1 MNLTRI
7 SRVRFLSIVPPQVMQ
22 IVRHMNRKIIKSTPF
37 GSVGVIWTEVN
48 DNPKIIRILLSKPG
62 LSSEDQVSELHPNSE
77 ESSCAEIDDVATAIK
92 GLLEGEEI
100 EFSLDVADLSLCTE
114 FQQLVLRAE
123 HRIPRGSVSTYRLI
137 AEYLGKRNGA
147 RAVGNAL
154 ADNPFP
160 LIVPCH
166 RAIRSDRHLGGYQ
179 GGLEMK
185 RALLEKEGIP
195 FDDAGRVVCAQF
207 HYERIASNKGIQPTR

>member
-1 MNLTRI
+1 
-7 SRVRFLSIVPPQVMQ
+7 
-22 IVRHMNRKIIKSTPF
+22 MNRKIIKSTPF
-37 GSVGVIWTEVN
+37 GSVGVIWTELN
-48 DNPKIIRILLSKPG
+48 DNPKIVRILLSKPG
-62 LSSEDQVSELHPNSE
+62 LSAEDQVSELYPNSQP
-77 ESSCAEIDDVATAIK
+77 SSCAEIDDVAIAIK
-92 GLLEGEEI
+92 GLLEGEKI
-100 EFSLDVADLSLCTE
+100 EFSLDVATLSLCTE

-123 HRIPRGSVSTYRLI
+123 HRIPRGRISTYRLI

-154 ADNPFP
+154 ANNPFP

-179 GGLEMK
+179 GGIEMK

-195 FDDAGRVVCAQF
+195 FDDKGKVACAQF
-207 HYERIASNKGIQPTR
+207 HYERIMSNNDIQPTR

>member
-1 MNLTRI
+1 
-7 SRVRFLSIVPPQVMQ
+7 
-22 IVRHMNRKIIKSTPF
+22 MNRKIIKLTPF
-37 GSVGVIWTEVN
+37 GSVGVIWTGLN
-48 DNPKIIRILLSKPG
+48 DNPKIVRIVLSKPG
-62 LSSEDQVSELHPNSE
+62 LSAEDQVSEFYPNSQT
-77 ESSCAEIDDVATAIK
+77 SSCAEIDDVATAIK

-100 EFSLDVADLSLCTE
+100 EFSLDVADLTLCTE

-123 HRIPRGSVSTYRLI
+123 HRIPRGRISTYRLI

-154 ADNPFP
+154 ANNPFP

-185 RALLEKEGIP
+185 RALLEKEGIC
-195 FDDAGRVVCAQF
+195 FDDTGRVACAQF
-207 HYERIASNKGIQPTR
+207 HYERIIWNKGIEPTR

>member
-1 MNLTRI
+1 MRL
-7 SRVRFLSIVPPQVMQ
+7 LLG
-22 IVRHMNRKIIKSTPF
+22 VRHMNRKIIKSTPF
-37 GSVGVIWTEVN
+37 GSVGVIWTGLN
-48 DNPKIIRILLSKPG
+48 DNPQIVRILLSKPG
-62 LSSEDQVSELHPNSE
+62 LSAEDQVSELYSNSQV
-77 ESSCAEIDDVATAIK
+77 SSCAAIDDVATAIK
-92 GLLEGEEI
+92 GLLEGKEI
-100 EFSLDVADLSLCTE
+100 EFSLDVAELTLCTE

-123 HRIPRGSVSTYRLI
+123 HRIPRGRISTYRLI
-137 AEYLGKRNGA
+137 AEYLGKKNGA

-154 ADNPFP
+154 ANNPFP

-195 FDDAGRVVCAQF
+195 FDDTGRVVCAQF
-207 HYERIASNKGIQPTR
+207 HYERIMSNKGISRRADAHG

>member
-1 MNLTRI
+1 
-7 SRVRFLSIVPPQVMQ
+7 
-22 IVRHMNRKIIKSTPF
+22 MNRKIIKSTPF
-37 GSVGVIWTEVN
+37 GSVGVIWTGLN
-48 DNPKIIRILLSKPG
+48 DNPKIVRILLSKPG
-62 LSSEDQVSELHPNSE
+62 LSAEDQVSELYPNSQA
-77 ESSCAEIDDVATAIK
+77 SSCAEIDNVATAIK

-100 EFSLDVADLSLCTE
+100 KFSLDVADLSLCTE

-123 HRIPRGSVSTYRLI
+123 HRIPRGSISTYQLI

-154 ADNPFP
+154 ANNPFP

-185 RALLEKEGIP
+185 RALLEKEGIT
-195 FDDAGRVVCAQF
+195 FDDTGRVACAQF
-207 HYERIASNKGIQPTR
+207 HYERLCSLIYPERRKK

>member
-1 MNLTRI
+1 
-7 SRVRFLSIVPPQVMQ
+7 
-22 IVRHMNRKIIKSTPF
+22 MNRKIIKSTPF
-37 GSVGVIWTEVN
+37 GSVGVIWTGLN
-48 DNPKIIRILLSKPG
+48 DNPKIVRILLSKHG
-62 LSSEDQVSELHPNSE
+62 FSAEDQVSELYPNSQA
-77 ESSCAEIDDVATAIK
+77 SSCSEIDDVATAIK

-100 EFSLDVADLSLCTE
+100 EFSLDVADLSMCTE

-123 HRIPRGSVSTYRLI
+123 HRIPRGSISTYQLI

-154 ADNPFP
+154 ANNPFP

-185 RALLEKEGIP
+185 RALLVKEGIT
-195 FDDAGRVVCAQF
+195 FDDTGRVACAQF
-207 HYERIASNKGIQPTR
+207 HYERIISNKGIQPMR

>member
-1 MNLTRI
+1 MNPNI
-7 SRVRFLSIVPPQVMQ
+7 QN
-22 IVRHMNRKIIKSTPF
+22 MNRKIIKSTPF
-37 GSVGVIWTEVN
+37 GSVGILWTDLN
-48 DNPKIIRILLSKPG
+48 DNPKIVRILLSKPG
-62 LSSEDQVSELHPNSE
+62 LSAEDQVTGLYPNSQA
-77 ESSCAEIDDVATAIK
+77 SSCAEIDDIATAIK

-100 EFSLDVADLSLCTE
+100 DFLLDIADLSLCTE

-123 HRIPRGSVSTYRLI
+123 HMIPRGSISTYQLI

-154 ADNPFP
+154 ANNPFP

-166 RAIRSDRHLGGYQ
+166 RAVRSDRYLGGYQ

-195 FDDAGRVVCAQF
+195 FDEAGRVSGMQF
-207 HYERIASNKGIQPTR
+207 HYKRIMSNSNQPT

>member
-1 MNLTRI
+1 
-7 SRVRFLSIVPPQVMQ
+7 
-22 IVRHMNRKIIKSTPF
+22 MNRKIIKSTPF
-37 GSVGVIWTEVN
+37 GSVGVIWTGLN
-48 DNPKIIRILLSKPG
+48 DNPKIVRILLSKPG
-62 LSSEDQVSELHPNSE
+62 LSAEDQVSELYPNSQP
-77 ESSCAEIDDVATAIK
+77 SSCAEIDDVAIAIK
-92 GLLEGEEI
+92 GLLEGEKI
-100 EFSLDVADLSLCTE
+100 EFSLDVATLSLCTE

-123 HRIPRGSVSTYRLI
+123 HRIPRGRISTYRLI

-154 ADNPFP
+154 ANNPFP

-185 RALLEKEGIP
+185 RALLEKEGIS
-195 FDDAGRVVCAQF
+195 FDDTGRVACAQF
-207 HYERIASNKGIQPTR
+207 HYERIISNKGIEPTR

>member
-1 MNLTRI
+1 
-7 SRVRFLSIVPPQVMQ
+7 
-22 IVRHMNRKIIKSTPF
+22 MNRKIVRSTPF

-62 LSSEDQVSELHPNSE
+62 LSSEDQVFEFYPNSE

-100 EFSLDVADLSLCTE
+100 QFSLDVADLSLCTE

-207 HYERIASNKGIQPTR
+207 HYERIASNKGIQPTL